1 MDILKKLF
9 EGKDTM
15 EIATLV
21 GGLVLGIGALA
32 IIFGG
37 DDADVVP
44 AQNVEVYDGNS
55 VKEASDIPT
64 NSEA

>member
-37 DDADVVP
+37 DDAEVIP
-44 AQNVEVYDGNS
+44 ANAEVYDGNAI
-55 VKEASDIPT
+55 KEASDIPT